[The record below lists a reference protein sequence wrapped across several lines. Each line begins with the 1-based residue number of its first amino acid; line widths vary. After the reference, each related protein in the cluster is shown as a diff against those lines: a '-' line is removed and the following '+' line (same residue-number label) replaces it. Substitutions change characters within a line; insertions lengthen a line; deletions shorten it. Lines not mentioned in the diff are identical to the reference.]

1 MFTKTRLVLFIGLC
15 LIAAAAFAGY
25 DMSRAATDED
35 EVTYLIGVSQ
45 ANLTEPWRVAMNE
58 EIAMAAAKH
67 KNIRVIFTDAA
78 QNSQKQKKDVD
89 ELLREGIDLLIISPH
104 DAAELTPVV
113 AKAYKKI
120 PVIVLDRAVEGYDYS
135 LYIGPDNKLI
145 GRAAGNLTVD
155 MLGSKGGNVIEIQ
168 GLSDSPPVRDRSDGF
183 REVVEKHANIKIA
196 GRIVADWQRDKAE
209 DKTLELLA
217 RNPKIDMIFAHN
229 DPMALGAYRA
239 VKKLGRSDIKI
250 IGVDGL
256 SGEDGGLKLVRD
268 GALQGTFT
276 CPIGGK
282 EAMQYAVDI
291 LHQEKGIPKK
301 IILRSTKIT
310 ADNLAEY
317 LQQKQASEEIRP
329 EKKRIVVGFSQVGA
343 ESVWRLA
350 NSESIKNAA
359 SAAKIEL
366 RFSEGNQHQDKQ
378 IADIRTFIKDG
389 VDVIAFSPVVE
400 YGWDEVLGEAKAA
413 GIPVIISDRTINIDD
428 DRLYT
433 TFIGADF
440 VEEGR
445 KAARWLVDTLPG
457 NNPVNIIEL
466 CGTNGSAP
474 AIGRKMGFEEIL
486 TAHAN
491 FRIMGSETANFTR
504 TEGKK
509 TMLEFLHEFGKDIH
523 VVFAHND
530 DMALGAIEAIDE
542 YGLRPGQ
549 DILVVSVDAT
559 KQAFSAIM
567 SGKLNCTVE
576 CTPLLGPELM
586 KAIKDYSI
594 GKKLPIK
601 IITAEGIF
609 TKKNAAQEYQWRKY

>member
-1 MFTKTRLVLFIGLC
+1 LVTKQRFVIFLVVS
-15 LIAAAAFAGY
+15 LIAAAAYGGY
-25 DMSRAATDED
+25 HMSRPAIDED

-58 EIAMAAAKH
+58 EIALAAAKH

-78 QNSQKQKKDVD
+78 QSSQKQKNDIA
-89 ELLREGIDLLIISPH
+89 ELLKEGIDLLIISPN
-104 DAAELTPVV
+104 DAAALTPDV
-113 AKAYKKI
+113 ARAYKKI

-155 MLGSKGGNVIEIQ
+155 MLGMRGGNVIEIQ

-183 REVVEKHANIKIA
+183 MEVVEKHANIKVV

-209 DKTLELLA
+209 DKMLELLA
-217 RNPKIDMIFAHN
+217 HNPKIDMIFAHN

-256 SGEDGGLKLVRD
+256 TGENGGLKLVKD
-268 GALQGTFT
+268 GALAGTFT

-291 LHQEKGIPKK
+291 LHHEKGIPKK

-310 ADNLAEY
+310 ADNLEEY
-317 LQQKQASEEIRP
+317 LQQKAAGEESKP
-329 EKKRIVVGFSQVGA
+329 EKKKIVVGFSQVGA

-350 NSESIKNAA
+350 NSESIRNAA
-359 SAAKIEL
+359 ADAKVEL
-366 RFSEGNQHQDKQ
+366 RFAEGNQHQDKQ
-378 IADIRTFIKDG
+378 ITDIRTFIKEQ

-400 YGWDEVLGEAKAA
+400 YGWDEVLGEAKDA
-413 GIPVIISDRTINIDD
+413 GIPVIICDRTINIDD

-433 TFIGADF
+433 AFIGADF

-445 KAARWLVDTLPG
+445 KAARWLVDTLPQ
-457 NNPVNIIEL
+457 NTPVNIVEL

-474 AIGRKMGFEEIL
+474 AIGRKIGFQEIL

-491 FRIMGSETANFTR
+491 FKIMGSQTANFTR

-509 TMLEFLHEFGKDIH
+509 IMLEFLREFGKDIR

-542 YGLRPGQ
+542 FGLKPGQ

-559 KQAFSAIM
+559 REALNAIM
-567 SGKLNCTVE
+567 RGRLNCTVE

-586 KAIKDYSI
+586 KAIKDYMA

-601 IITAEGIF
+601 IITAEGLF
-609 TKKNAAQEYQWRKY
+609 TPHNAAKEYPGRRY